1 MVLRHGAACLPLKRP
16 VAKRRMD
23 LMPLHGSRI
32 VNGCC
37 PWWNQVIDA
46 LVDHFMSYLSES
58 RDLPVL
64 WHQSLL
70 VFAQRYRGDITR
82 AGKDRLKEV
91 SDQPYGWIEG
101 RIEGSMAWLI
111 L

>member
-1 MVLRHGAACLPLKRP
+1 MAFVPWC
-16 VAKRRMD
+16 
-23 LMPLHGSRI
+23 
-32 VNGCC
+32 GCVTAQEGGREAENEPSVPIRLTCRLWLAGC

-70 VFAQRYRGDITR
+70 VFAQRYRGDVTR
-82 AGKDRLKEV
+82 ADKDRLKEV
-91 SDQPYGWIEG
+91 SEQPYG
-101 RIEGSMAWLI
+101 RIEG
-111 L
+111 